1 ASDPESSCSRQ
12 KALFQKRKFPNQVV
26 LLKTL
31 QSVSRRYQAYPNSVS
46 DEKVFQYS
54 ERVSRNY
61 PFGVADLPALEQA
74 RIILLLHT
82 AGLDLTQSCD
92 RSPDIAARKALPY
105 TKLSLISPHR
115 PEARGGIVPENLPET
130 R

>member
-1 ASDPESSCSRQ
+1 MPAILNRLAPGRKRSSKKESAQ
-12 KALFQKRKFPNQVV
+12 IQVV
-26 LLKTL
+26 LLKAL

-74 RIILLLHT
+74 RIILLLHP

-92 RSPDIAARKALPY
+92 RSPDIAVRKLY
-105 TKLSLISPHR
+105 RTLNR
-115 PEARGGIVPENLPET
+115 R
-130 R
+130 